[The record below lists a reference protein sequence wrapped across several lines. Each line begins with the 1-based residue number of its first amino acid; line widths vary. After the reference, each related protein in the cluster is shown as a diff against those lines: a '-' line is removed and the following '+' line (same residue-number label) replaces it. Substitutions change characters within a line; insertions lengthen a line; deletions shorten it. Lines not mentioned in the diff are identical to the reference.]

1 MVDKIDETNK
11 TDKSKPERKRKSQG
25 WRTHIR
31 RLKQAGRKAGTLPA
45 KRPRRKKKVSIFAK
59 WI

>member
-1 MVDKIDETNK
+1 M
-11 TDKSKPERKRKSQG
+11 TDKTSKTKRKRKSQG

-45 KRPRRKKKVSIFAK
+45 KRSRRKKKASIFAK

>member
-11 TDKSKPERKRKSQG
+11 TDKTKPKQKRKSQG

-31 RLKQAGRKAGTLPA
+31 RLKQAARKTDGT
-45 KRPRRKKKVSIFAK
+45 PR
-59 WI
+59 